1 MNEILKSLT
10 ILFVE
15 DDNDVKS
22 WVSKSIDGVFKNL
35 ILAKNGDEG
44 LKKFKKYN
52 PDIVITDIVMP
63 IIDGLEMTK
72 QIKSISR
79 STPVIVLSAFSDQD
93 RLLGAI
99 DAGVNKYL
107 IKPVEMQ
114 ELLEIIYKFAKD
126 MGFIAQV
133 DFGNG
138 VKFDKA
144 KRALINS
151 DGVEIS
157 LTKKEI
163 AFLMLLTQ
171 RMDTLVLHEDI
182 KQRVWTGQKVSEA
195 AIRTFVKRIRDKIG
209 ANLIKNISGLGY
221 KITTN
226 DEK

>member
-72 QIKSISR
+72 QIKSISK
-79 STPVIVLSAFSDQD
+79 STPVIVLSAFSDED

-107 IKPVEMQ
+107 IKPVGID

-126 MGFIAQV
+126 MGFKV

-138 VKFDKA
+138 VRFDRA
-144 KRALINS
+144 KTALINS

>member
-126 MGFIAQV
+126 MGFKV

-138 VKFDKA
+138 VKFDRA